1 MGIECCK
8 DCQNRHIGCHGSCTE
23 YIAQAQAARE
33 ERERRWKAKK
43 GENGA
48 DAVPPPFA
56 EALVRA
62 NLPEWC
68 GEKITTMEELE
79 RKVAV

>member
-8 DCQNRHIGCHGSCTE
+8 DCQERRIGCHGSFPE

-33 ERERRWKAKK
+33 EKEKRRKAKK

-48 DAVPPPFA
+48 DAVLHMA
-56 EALVRA
+56 RRNAWLKR
-62 NLPEWC
+62 LKK
-68 GEKITTMEELE
+68 G
-79 RKVAV
+79 RKG

>member
-1 MGIECCK
+1 MGIEC
-8 DCQNRHIGCHGSCTE
+8 CTE

-48 DAVPPPFA
+48 DAVLHMARRNFW
-56 EALVRA
+56 LKRIKK
-62 NLPEWC
+62 
-68 GEKITTMEELE
+68 G
-79 RKVAV
+79 RKG